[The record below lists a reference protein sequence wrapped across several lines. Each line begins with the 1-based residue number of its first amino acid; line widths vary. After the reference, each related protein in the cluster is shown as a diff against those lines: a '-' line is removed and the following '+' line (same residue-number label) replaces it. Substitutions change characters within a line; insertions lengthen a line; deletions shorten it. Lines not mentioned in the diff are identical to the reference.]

1 MIQKATA
8 MGTGDGRLHHNNAP
22 THASRLVQC
31 FGETSNYSGDSAPLQ
46 PRPGALRLLAFLP
59 TKITF
64 EGEEISD
71 HQ

>member
-1 MIQKATA
+1 MIQKATVMA
-8 MGTGDGRLHHNNAP
+8 TGYWQLYHDNASA
-22 THASRLVQC
+22 HASHLVQC